1 MSPTPQLF
9 RIKPDE
15 KESDL
20 VEEVDFSTLGLQE
33 PRDIQRWVADNPR
46 ILGNDLLIVT
56 EQFSD
61 FDRTRERLDLLA
73 VDTSGKLVIIELKR
87 DDSGADVHWQ
97 AIKYASYLDRA
108 TPEDIVRMLAAY
120 QESSEEE
127 ATAELEEHLD
137 ANDFSTL
144 NNGQRIILAS
154 HRFAPEVTSAVLWLN
169 DQTGVDLITCVQLTP
184 YQDAETGSLYLLA
197 NTIIPV
203 PGVEAYRVQVGS
215 GGSFGLISAPSRA
228 SGLHTGEINQVIE
241 NVIDKADSIMSEK
254 EVAEGAL
261 VTNKQH
267 RMGRWG
273 YWHFW
278 YDREPWEEWE
288 LMYRVILD
296 KKETASR
303 SVISADALSQV
314 QGEWVAGVRL
324 YADMALP
331 QCIDDSIGSFQ
342 LGSNCVLVNDD
353 RMILFGVEHINE
365 EFIDEFADVVCRFM
379 ETVTPA
385 VDKAYH
391 EGEIKRTDADEQDS
405 EDEA

>member
-1 MSPTPQLF
+1 MSATPQLF
-9 RIKPDE
+9 RIKRDE
-15 KESDL
+15 KQSDL

-61 FDRTRERLDLLA
+61 FDRTKERLDLLA

-127 ATAELEEHLD
+127 ATTKLEEHLD

-169 DQTGVDLITCVQLTP
+169 EQTGTDLMTCVQLTP
-184 YQDAETGSLYLLA
+184 YHDSETDSLYLLA

-203 PGVEAYRVQVGS
+203 SGVETYRVQVGS
-215 GGSFGLISAPSRA
+215 GGSFGLTGPPSQ
-228 SGLHTGEINQVIE
+228 SSTLYTGEINRVIRDAINMAEE
-241 NVIDKADSIMSEK
+241 NMSTDI
-254 EVAEGAL
+254 A
-261 VTNKQH
+261 TNKWQK
-267 RMGRWG
+267 MGRWG
-273 YWHFW
+273 YWNFW
-278 YDREPWEEWE
+278 YSREPWAKWD
-288 LMYRVILD
+288 LMYRIILQ
-296 KKETASR
+296 KKDIAQNWL
-303 SVISADALSQV
+303 ISPDALNDINS
-314 QGEWVAGVRL
+314 EWVAAVQV
-324 YADMALP
+324 YANRRIPQNIEDAIDNLP
-331 QCIDDSIGSFQ
+331 VGTGQSLIT
-342 LGSNCVLVNDD
+342 DD
-353 RMILFGVEHINE
+353 RMVLWGTDELTSEFVDELANTIRSLIETMTPMVDQAYQEGRFDSVDTDE
-365 EFIDEFADVVCRFM
+365 E
-379 ETVTPA
+379 
-385 VDKAYH
+385 
-391 EGEIKRTDADEQDS
+391 DS
-405 EDEA
+405 EEDD